1 MRDLFIAAIAIGA
14 VPFVFYRA
22 YIGVLMW
29 TWLSLM
35 VPHRIGWGFVV
46 DFPIVQLIAIPT
58 ILATIIQIKQIRL
71 PEKREIIVLIVFG
84 VFMAAT
90 TYFAYSTVLSYPRL
104 IEVFKILA
112 LFFVIVATIDSREKI
127 HALTWIV
134 VISILFYGVKG
145 GVFAV
150 QTGGNFIVFGPP
162 GSYLGANNAVG
173 LAVIAVSPLAGYLF
187 LNSSIR
193 WLSWLVLSAALI
205 SVLSVLGSFSRG
217 ALLGLIVMVA
227 YLSIRWSRRK
237 GVAITLIFSI
247 GLAAAAFMPSH
258 WYGRMATISEFE
270 EDTSAQGRLNSW
282 RFAYELALDR
292 PLIGGGF
299 DVFFHTKARETFAPG
314 TYFRSAHSIV
324 FQVLGEHG
332 FVGLFLFLLLLFLA
346 WTKAGKVRRR
356 TREKV
361 RLKWSFDLSSMLQ
374 VSLVGYVA
382 AGLFLDVAYFDLLYV
397 ILGLIVT
404 TSAVVSRELSE
415 ETNTVVGSSMTPDV
429 ATNALSSRD

>member
-35 VPHRIGWGFVV
+35 VPHRIGWGFVI

-58 ILATIIQIKQIRL
+58 ILATIIRVKQIRL
-71 PEKREIIVLIVFG
+71 PEKREIILLVIFSLFVVI
-84 VFMAAT
+84 T
-90 TYFAYSTVLSYPRL
+90 TYFSYSTVLSYPRL
-104 IEVFKILA
+104 IVIFKIFI
-112 LFFVIVATIDSREKI
+112 LFFAIVATIDTREKI

-145 GVFAV
+145 GVFAI

-173 LAVIAVSPLAGYLF
+173 VAIIAVSPLAGYLF
-187 LNSSIR
+187 LNTSIR
-193 WLSWLVLSAALI
+193 WLAWLVLGAGLI

-227 YLSIRWSRRK
+227 YLSIRWSGRK
-237 GVAITLIFSI
+237 GVALTLLFAVGI
-247 GLAAAAFMPSH
+247 GAAAFMPSH

-270 EDTSAQGRLNSW
+270 EDASAQGRFDSW
-282 RFAYELALDR
+282 NFAYELALDR

-299 DVFFHTKARETFAPG
+299 DVFYHTKAREAYSPG
-314 TYFRSAHSIV
+314 KRFRSAHSIV
-324 FQVLGEHG
+324 FQILGEHG
-332 FVGLFLFLLLLFLA
+332 FVGLFLFFLLLFLA
-346 WTKAGKVRRR
+346 WKKAGKVRRR
-356 TREKV
+356 TRQSDQF
-361 RLKWSFDLSSMLQ
+361 KWAFDLSGMLQ

-397 ILGLIVT
+397 ILALIVT